1 MRATKSSLRAVK
13 CITKRKKVTN
23 QNQKYCLMQDVFIRW
38 KLHIILSLDDRSC
51 PRYSRRY
58 KYNELNKWFR
68 SRIQPSVLYF
78 LKAINMCYKYNAKSE
93 IYGLGLTTSNP
104 PPPLNSCT
112 HNFQNTR
119 TLQTLVESI
128 LSPEGIEHIAL
139 FEPKCSQ
146 STLANLI
153 VFLSKPINA
162 FSLVTKL

>member
-104 PPPLNSCT
+104 PPPPLT
-112 HNFQNTR
+112 AVPTIFK
-119 TLQTLVESI
+119 I
-128 LSPEGIEHIAL
+128 PERSRHWSRAFSAQKAL
-139 FEPKCSQ
+139 
-146 STLANLI
+146 STLHFSSPSAASLHWLTSLSFYLNLSMP
-153 VFLSKPINA
+153 FHQ
-162 FSLVTKL
+162 

>member
-78 LKAINMCYKYNAKSE
+78 LKAINMCYQYNAKSE

-104 PPPLNSCT
+104 PPNSCT

-119 TLQTLVESI
+119 TLYRHWSRAFSAQK
-128 LSPEGIEHIAL
+128 AL
-139 FEPKCSQ
+139 
-146 STLANLI
+146 STLHFSSPSAASLHWLTS
-153 VFLSKPINA
+153 LSFYLNISMP
-162 FSLVTKL
+162 FHQ